1 MPARTSN
8 IRRRIKAI
16 QRNLLQ
22 NRKKL
27 LVVVGGIAAGAAT
40 AFVIAFI
47 ATAPPPANKVV
58 VSFRVVE
65 PYGGVFETVDA
76 CDARTGYT
84 WLNQTVIVNANER
97 VSPAPVIT
105 VEPVDVS
112 RTSADA
118 CEYTYIVTI
127 DSPKVG
133 PIDQILGL
141 SKVPEELGAYTFE
154 VGGEVIG
161 TEKLFRTSS
170 VGVKLVKSISV
181 TNKVLGLYEIGDKW
195 TSCTGSSGNY
205 PAKWNCSK
213 KVGVSTGL
221 FWWDISIYSTVQIK
235 ANQKTGVCSGL
246 RSLEDFKSGA
256 AVTITGDNG
265 SVRGTLVASKDLGFN
280 LIMAGVNATRASGYY
295 LYSKSS
301 RVVVCPLAFEIADV
315 PYSRGGYTVKV
326 AGRPEC
332 FVSAEDI
339 ERSNWFVQGKSGDT
353 SPSN

>member
-1 MPARTSN
+1 MPASN
-8 IRRRIKAI
+8 PSFRRRLKAI
-16 QRNLLQ
+16 QRSLLQ

-27 LVVVGGIAAGAAT
+27 LVVVGGIAASAA
-40 AFVIAFI
+40 AVFVIAFI
-47 ATAPPPANKVV
+47 ATTPPPANKVV

-76 CDARTGYT
+76 CDARPSYT
-84 WLNQTVIVNANER
+84 WLNQTVIVNANAR

-105 VEPVDVS
+105 VESVGVS

-118 CEYTYIVTI
+118 CEYAYVLTI
-127 DSPKVG
+127 DSPKVS
-133 PIDQILGL
+133 PIDQILGM
-141 SKVPEELGAYTFE
+141 SKVPEDLGAYSFE
-154 VGGEVIG
+154 IGGEAIG
-161 TEKLFRTSS
+161 TEKLFRTAEVS
-170 VGVKLVKSISV
+170 VTIVKSISV

-195 TSCTGSSGNY
+195 TSCTGSSGTY

-213 KVGVSTGL
+213 RYGVSTGL
-221 FWWDISIYSTVQIK
+221 YWWDVSVYPTVQIN

-246 RSLEDFKSGA
+246 RSLVDFKSGA

-265 SVRGTLVASKDLGFN
+265 SVRGKLVASKDLGFD

-315 PYSRGGYTVKV
+315 PYSRGGYTIKV
-326 AGRPEC
+326 AGRPEF

-339 ERSNWFVQGKSGDT
+339 EKTNWFVQGKSGDT
-353 SPSN
+353 IPGN